1 MLSVTEFCDKLT
13 HLHQLHKTHDLQ
25 HICNY
30 MSYMYEFLL
39 YILVAKRHLQH
50 YITVYVNPYIFNVKI
65 VTIGSHIITQM
76 CYKCN
81 IVLKIGLYAM

>member
-1 MLSVTEFCDKLT
+1 
-13 HLHQLHKTHDLQ
+13 
-25 HICNY
+25 
-30 MSYMYEFLL
+30 MSYKYQILL
-39 YILVAKRHLQH
+39 HIFVVKRHLQH

-81 IVLKIGLYAM
+81 IVLKIGLCAM

>member
-1 MLSVTEFCDKLT
+1 MSHMYQFMLHVFD
-13 HLHQLHKTHDLQ
+13 
-25 HICNY
+25 
-30 MSYMYEFLL
+30 
-39 YILVAKRHLQH
+39 VKRHLQH
-50 YITVYVNPYIFNVKI
+50 YITVYVIPYILNVKI

>member
-1 MLSVTEFCDKLT
+1 MYQFR
-13 HLHQLHKTHDLQ
+13 LHV
-25 HICNY
+25 
-30 MSYMYEFLL
+30 
-39 YILVAKRHLQH
+39 LVVKRHLQH
-50 YITVYVNPYIFNVKI
+50 YITVYLNLYIFSVKI